1 MSEKEMSPE
10 EKLMTTIF
18 GKPISEMSE
27 EEKQA
32 ILDEEYDNEAES
44 VSDEEFEKIWGISID
59 DHTKKMMCFVHWAN
73 AVNHFLIE
81 NKCVKDSYNL
91 HDLTRIAKFFY
102 ELGKYDIDGH
112 KLEYIKHPADFKS
125 EDDVEVPENEK
136 AQLAELAFYDLVTSK
151 WKEGKVVWMSEEGPL
166 VMDFDK
172 WVKQPLAGMLYD
184 LNRDLA
190 VVLTFINDPKW
201 VNDYATVRLLEY
213 FYNKY
218 QDSRTEIEVLEKQI
232 ENLK

>member
-1 MSEKEMSPE
+1 
-10 EKLMTTIF
+10 
-18 GKPISEMSE
+18 
-27 EEKQA
+27 
-32 ILDEEYDNEAES
+32 
-44 VSDEEFEKIWGISID
+44 
-59 DHTKKMMCFVHWAN
+59 MMCFVHWAN

-102 ELGKYDIDGH
+102 ELGKSDMDGH

-125 EDDVEVPENEK
+125 EDDVEVHEK

-218 QDSRTEIEVLEKQI
+218 QNSRVEIEALEKQI

>member
-1 MSEKEMSPE
+1 MSNKEMSPE
-10 EKLMTTIF
+10 EKLMTAIF

-44 VSDEEFEKIWGISID
+44 VSDEEFEKTWGISID

-102 ELGKYDIDGH
+102 ELGKSDIHGH

-125 EDDVEVPENEK
+125 EDDVEVPEK

-218 QDSRTEIEVLEKQI
+218 QNSRVEIEALEKQI
-232 ENLK
+232 EAIK

>member
-1 MSEKEMSPE
+1 MSNKEMSPE
-10 EKLMTTIF
+10 EKLMTAIF

-32 ILDEEYDNEAES
+32 ILDEEYDNEADS
-44 VSDEEFEKIWGISID
+44 VSDEEFEKTWGISID
-59 DHTKKMMCFVHWAN
+59 DHTKKMMSFVHWAN
-73 AVNHFLIE
+73 AVNHFLIQ
-81 NKCVKDSYNL
+81 NKCVKDTYHL

-102 ELGKYDIDGH
+102 ELGKSDIHGY

-125 EDDVEVPENEK
+125 EDDVEVPEK
-136 AQLAELAFYDLVTSK
+136 AQLEFYDLVTSK

-172 WVKQPLAGMLYD
+172 WVKQPLEGLLYD

-190 VVLTFINDPKW
+190 VVLTFIDDQKW
-201 VNDYATVRLLEY
+201 VNDYATVRLLQY
-213 FYNKY
+213 FYDKY
-218 QDSRTEIEVLEKQI
+218 QNSRVEIEVLEKQI
-232 ENLK
+232 EAIK